1 MLKALNNDG
10 FTTNYIRCLQR
21 KPAGEMYLT
30 FCTAD
35 LHDKFIQQRSFSSTG
50 KPHVANDA
58 DGSTVF
64 LTIYDAPYELLDTAI
79 IHRLRPFCEVLWYLR
94 DPFRAHD
101 GVFNGLRH
109 FRVRMLNAIPSYL
122 CFGKFLL
129 RLSHDGQV
137 PTFRRCNRRGHQA
150 SACGNT
156 ICFDC
161 DGLGHT
167 THDCVKPMYRCI
179 CKSGQHLAQSCSF
192 SCHRPVS
199 PRASHVVDLE
209 EDLAMSH
216 GCVKNSPAVDL
227 ESHSPHPPSFR
238 RLVVDPESVLAE
250 NSVQDHPSEE
260 LESEEIENDQ
270 AGVVETQQSDVDSTG
285 LRILDSQGRLV
296 SSVSPPRSA
305 YSSCGAAC

>member
-1 MLKALNNDG
+1 MLKVLNNDG

-21 KPAGEMYLT
+21 KPVGEMYVT

-35 LHDKFIQQRSFSSTG
+35 LHDKFIQQRSFSLTG

-94 DPFRAHD
+94 GTFRAHD

-137 PTFRRCNRRGHQA
+137 PTFRCCNRRGHQA

-199 PRASHVVDLE
+199 PRASHVV
-209 EDLAMSH
+209 
-216 GCVKNSPAVDL
+216 VK
-227 ESHSPHPPSFR
+227 
-238 RLVVDPESVLAE
+238 
-250 NSVQDHPSEE
+250 
-260 LESEEIENDQ
+260 
-270 AGVVETQQSDVDSTG
+270 
-285 LRILDSQGRLV
+285 ILLLSIWKAILYIPLLFVG
-296 SSVSPPRSA
+296 
-305 YSSCGAAC
+305 